1 MARYETLWAAWDR
14 PPPWLRADP
23 ESAPYPRYYH
33 LTNDCDFVLREAARG
48 ASYDVWRDGRWE
60 HYPPSEQDINSL
72 REISLAEAVCQA
84 VGGAS
89 REKV

>member
-1 MARYETLWAAWDR
+1 MARWPL
-14 PPPWLRADP
+14 
-23 ESAPYPRYYH
+23 
-33 LTNDCDFVLREAARG
+33 G
-48 ASYDVWRDGRWE
+48 AL
-60 HYPPSEQDINSL
+60 PPSEQDINSL